1 MGATEKRM
9 LPEYLEVIS
18 PLQPYARP
26 AKTPAADFR
35 SLSSSADHRCNS
47 RHQNA
52 NPAARHVAAR

>member
-1 MGATEKRM
+1 M

-35 SLSSSADHRCNS
+35 SLSSSADHKCNS